1 MAISMKKL
9 QRQLASAK
17 KSTLRMRQKA
27 RAGVETVLRTGEVC
41 ATSFVFGAV
50 KGRTGKNP
58 EIAGVPV
65 DLAAGIFGHA
75 LAMFGIGG
83 GMDTHLRGFADG
95 ALSSF
100 AHTQGAAIGANMAS
114 KAGVSGYPTPEISGG
129 VYPEIA
135 GYEDPTSEEMAGGY
149 GLTEEDLVS
158 AGL

>member
-1 MAISMKKL
+1 MALSMKKL

-17 KSTLRMRQKA
+17 KSSLRMRRKA

-41 ATSFVFGAV
+41 ATSFVFGAI

-58 EIAGVPV
+58 EIAGVPL
-65 DLAAGIFGHA
+65 DLGAGILGHV

-100 AHTQGAAIGANMAS
+100 SHTQGAAIGANMAA
-114 KAGVSGYPTPEISGG
+114 KVSGFPTPEISGNG
-129 VYPEIA
+129 YPEIA
-135 GYEDPTSEEMAGGY
+135 GWSDPTSEEMAGGY